1 MMLAVGLMIAAIF
14 NLALTLLAF
23 RWLLKPALTL
33 LILAAAGTTYFM
45 TQYGVLMDVGMLRN
59 VMQTNPAEVADLLS
73 PKLAVYLA
81 LLGALPVWLL
91 WRTPVRYRPWPREPL
106 SKLLVALACLAL
118 LAGVALTNYQGLS
131 SLFRNNKELRLQ
143 VTPSNLVGAAIGY
156 AKGQAQAASQ
166 PLRPI
171 AVDARRADLWQ
182 GHARK
187 SLTVLVVG
195 ESARAQNFGLNG
207 YARETNPRL
216 KAEEGLINFSN
227 VHSCGTETAVSV
239 PCMFSNLGRAD
250 YSDARARTQEGLLDV
265 LQRAGLRVLWRDN
278 QSGCKGTCDRV
289 AFQDLSESKDP
300 ALCAG
305 GECHDEILLRDLQ
318 AFIDGLQQD
327 TVLVLHQMGSHGPAY
342 FKRYPREYEKFTPV
356 CASNDFSAC
365 SRDSIINGYDNTL
378 LYTDHVLASLIDLL
392 RKNEERIDTGML
404 YLSDHGE
411 SLGEYNLYL
420 HGTPYLLA
428 PDQQKHVGMLAWF
441 SPGYQ
446 SAFGLDSGCLRQRSD
461 EAVPGQPVP
470 LDARPAGSAHRRLR
484 SRPRPVRPVPCAG
497 GPAGAQGR
505 RRTGAVLRGSVWPGA
520 AGFLIRL
527 GERTISFASRK
538 GKVQPRNP
546 RGRPWIATPNTT
558 PGAAP
563 ACCPT
568 ACACTWRMIR
578 RHRAPLP
585 GCGWR
590 RAATTSRARIPAW
603 PTSSSTCRFSVARRF
618 PATSA

>member
-1 MMLAVGLMIAAIF
+1 MSKARAVRPELLTLLVSLAFLLFYNLPLWQRLLAITPAGWQGLGMMLAVGLMIAAIF

-91 WRTPVRYRPWPREPL
+91 WRTPVRYRPWPRELL

-118 LAGVALTNYQGLS
+118 LAGVALANYQGLS

-392 RKNEERIDTGML
+392 RKNEERIDTGC
-404 YLSDHGE
+404 S
-411 SLGEYNLYL
+411 
-420 HGTPYLLA
+420 T
-428 PDQQKHVGMLAWF
+428 
-441 SPGYQ
+441 SPTMASR
-446 SAFGLDSGCLRQRSD
+446 SASTTSTCMARLTCWRRTSRSTS
-461 EAVPGQPVP
+461 ACWPGS
-470 LDARPAGSAHRRLR
+470 RPATRAPSASTVAACASAATRSCPRTTCSTRCSACWKCAPAPTIPASTCSPRAVRPRSCRR
-484 SRPRPVRPVPCAG
+484 SRPTAD
-497 GPAGAQGR
+497 GR
-505 RRTGAVLRGSVWPGA
+505 CTPRKRLARSRRLPDTTRRKDYFLRLAEG
-520 AGFLIRL
+520 
-527 GERTISFASRK
+527 
-538 GKVQPRNP
+538 
-546 RGRPWIATPNTT
+546 
-558 PGAAP
+558 
-563 ACCPT
+563 
-568 ACACTWRMIR
+568 
-578 RHRAPLP
+578 
-585 GCGWR
+585 
-590 RAATTSRARIPAW
+590 
-603 PTSSSTCRFSVARRF
+603 
-618 PATSA
+618 

>member
-1 MMLAVGLMIAAIF
+1 MSKARAVRPELLTLLVSLAFLLFYNLPLWQRLLAITPAGWQGLGMMLAVGLMIAAIF

-91 WRTPVRYRPWPREPL
+91 WRTPVRYRPWPRELL

-118 LAGVALTNYQGLS
+118 LAGVALANYQGLS

-289 AFQDLSESKDP
+289 AF
-300 ALCAG
+300 
-305 GECHDEILLRDLQ
+305 
-318 AFIDGLQQD
+318 
-327 TVLVLHQMGSHGPAY
+327 
-342 FKRYPREYEKFTPV
+342 
-356 CASNDFSAC
+356 
-365 SRDSIINGYDNTL
+365 
-378 LYTDHVLASLIDLL
+378 
-392 RKNEERIDTGML
+392 
-404 YLSDHGE
+404 
-411 SLGEYNLYL
+411 
-420 HGTPYLLA
+420 
-428 PDQQKHVGMLAWF
+428 
-441 SPGYQ
+441 
-446 SAFGLDSGCLRQRSD
+446 
-461 EAVPGQPVP
+461 
-470 LDARPAGSAHRRLR
+470 
-484 SRPRPVRPVPCAG
+484 
-497 GPAGAQGR
+497 
-505 RRTGAVLRGSVWPGA
+505 RT
-520 AGFLIRL
+520 
-527 GERTISFASRK
+527 
-538 GKVQPRNP
+538 
-546 RGRPWIATPNTT
+546 
-558 PGAAP
+558 
-563 ACCPT
+563 
-568 ACACTWRMIR
+568 
-578 RHRAPLP
+578 
-585 GCGWR
+585 
-590 RAATTSRARIPAW
+590 
-603 PTSSSTCRFSVARRF
+603 
-618 PATSA
+618 

>member
-1 MMLAVGLMIAAIF
+1 MSKARAVRPELLTLLVSLAFLLFYNLPLWQRLLAITPAGWQGLGMMLAVGLMIAAIF

-91 WRTPVRYRPWPREPL
+91 WRTPVRYRPWPRELL

-118 LAGVALTNYQGLS
+118 LAGVALANYQGLS

-305 GECHDEILLRDLQ
+305 GECHDEILLR
-318 AFIDGLQQD
+318 
-327 TVLVLHQMGSHGPAY
+327 
-342 FKRYPREYEKFTPV
+342 
-356 CASNDFSAC
+356 
-365 SRDSIINGYDNTL
+365 
-378 LYTDHVLASLIDLL
+378 
-392 RKNEERIDTGML
+392 
-404 YLSDHGE
+404 
-411 SLGEYNLYL
+411 
-420 HGTPYLLA
+420 
-428 PDQQKHVGMLAWF
+428 
-441 SPGYQ
+441 
-446 SAFGLDSGCLRQRSD
+446 
-461 EAVPGQPVP
+461 
-470 LDARPAGSAHRRLR
+470 
-484 SRPRPVRPVPCAG
+484 
-497 GPAGAQGR
+497 
-505 RRTGAVLRGSVWPGA
+505 
-520 AGFLIRL
+520 
-527 GERTISFASRK
+527 
-538 GKVQPRNP
+538 
-546 RGRPWIATPNTT
+546 
-558 PGAAP
+558 
-563 ACCPT
+563 
-568 ACACTWRMIR
+568 
-578 RHRAPLP
+578 
-585 GCGWR
+585 R
-590 RAATTSRARIPAW
+590 RARS
-603 PTSSSTCRFSVARRF
+603 
-618 PATSA
+618 